1 MNDGPTGLDAGY
13 GLTAMSF
20 VAGGLGKRSVDLYIG
35 DRVAAGDIGLLRA
48 HGITMV
54 LNTSV
59 NLDINYVGEPID
71 DHPGGKILI
80 FGHAQIRSAKVGL
93 IDGPGNLPSLLLAA
107 CHTVEGLL
115 HQDYPVK
122 ASYPPLKP
130 GNLLVNCRA
139 GRSRSVIVAALY
151 LHGKYPEK
159 WPSFEQTL
167 DHVREQRGMPREDY
181 EKVPTPAMMELA
193 YAILEEVR
201 ISGRPLFPIN

>member
-1 MNDGPTGLDAGY
+1 MNDGLAGLDEDY
-13 GLTAMSF
+13 GLDPMSF

-35 DRVAAGDIGLLRA
+35 DKIAAGDIDLLRA
-48 HGITMV
+48 HDITSV
-54 LNTSV
+54 LNTAV

-71 DHPGGKILI
+71 SHPGGKVLM
-80 FGHAQIRSAKVGL
+80 FGHSPIRMAKVGM

-115 HQDYPVK
+115 HQDSPTK
-122 ASYPPLKP
+122 ASYPPHEP
-130 GNLLVNCRA
+130 GNLLIHCRA

-167 DHVREQRGMPREDY
+167 DYVREQRGMAPEEY
-181 EKVPTPAMMELA
+181 ERVPTPAMMELA

-201 ISGRPLFPIN
+201 VSGRPLFPKS